1 MDFPGSETSCKV
13 GKNLVL
19 VSVVILTWERKDDV
33 MAAVQSVYDQ
43 AYQNTEII
51 VVDNASTDGTVEA
64 LNTAFPAVKL
74 IVLDR
79 NMGASAGRN
88 PGIIAAKGEII
99 FLLDSDATL
108 RQDTL
113 SNIVH
118 KFQNTPEASVLTCK
132 ILNAATQELDPNTWI
147 FTEKDIADQDIEFP
161 SFSLCE
167 CGVAFRREVFDRA
180 GLFWDLLFF
189 GREGEELGLRV
200 VDAGYQIFYY
210 PRAVIYH
217 RASPRKRVAGGDW
230 EYYNLRNSLYIYFV
244 HYPWWMLVSF
254 VPLKI
259 GTSLLRSVRRGYLR
273 QVFQALL
280 DVSRQLPTLYK
291 KRRPMAD
298 ATAHRYLKLQREH
311 GILRWNLT
319 SWFKYKI

>member
-1 MDFPGSETSCKV
+1 MKDT
-13 GKNLVL
+13 L
-19 VSVVILTWERKDDV
+19 VSVVILTWQRKDDV

-51 VVDNASTDGTVEA
+51 VVDNASTDGTEEA
-64 LNTAFPAVKL
+64 LRTAFPAIKL
-74 IVLDR
+74 IVLDH
-79 NMGASAGRN
+79 NMGSSAGRN
-88 PGIIAAKGEII
+88 PGIVAAKGEII

-108 RQDTL
+108 RHDTL
-113 SNIVH
+113 SNIVL
-118 KFQNTPEASVLTCK
+118 KLQGTPEAGVLTCK
-132 ILNAATQELDPNTWI
+132 ILNAVTLELDPNTWI
-147 FTEKDIADQDIEFP
+147 FAEKDKADQDIEFP
-161 SFSLCE
+161 SFSFCE

-200 VDAGYQIFYY
+200 LDAGYQIFYY
-210 PRAVIYH
+210 PRSVIYH
-217 RASPRKRVAGGDW
+217 RASPRKRVAGGNW
-230 EYYNLRNSLYIYFV
+230 EYYNLRNCLYIYLI

-259 GTSLLRSVRRGYLR
+259 GTSFLRGVKRGYLR
-273 QVFQALL
+273 QVFRALL

-311 GILRWNLT
+311 GILTWNLT
-319 SWFKYKI
+319 SWFKYKY

>member
-1 MDFPGSETSCKV
+1 M
-13 GKNLVL
+13 KNPL
-19 VSVVILTWERKDDV
+19 VSVVILTWERKDDAL
-33 MAAVQSVYDQ
+33 AAVQSVYNQ

-64 LNTAFPAVKL
+64 LRTGFPTIKL

-79 NMGASAGRN
+79 NMGSSAGRN

-113 SNIVH
+113 SNIVL

-132 ILNAATQELDPNTWI
+132 ILNAATKELDPSTWI
-147 FTEKDIADQDIEFP
+147 FTERDKADQDKEFF

-167 CGVAFRREVFDRA
+167 CATAFRKEVFDRA

-200 VDAGYQIFYY
+200 VNAGYQILYY

-217 RASPRKRVAGGDW
+217 RASPRKRVAGGNW
-230 EYYNLRNSLYIYFV
+230 EYYNLRNCLYIYLI

-254 VPLKI
+254 VLLKI
-259 GTSLLRSVRRGYLR
+259 GTSLIRCVKRGYLR
-273 QVFQALL
+273 QVFKALL
-280 DVSRQLPTLYK
+280 DVIRQLPTLYK

-311 GILRWNLT
+311 GILTWNLT